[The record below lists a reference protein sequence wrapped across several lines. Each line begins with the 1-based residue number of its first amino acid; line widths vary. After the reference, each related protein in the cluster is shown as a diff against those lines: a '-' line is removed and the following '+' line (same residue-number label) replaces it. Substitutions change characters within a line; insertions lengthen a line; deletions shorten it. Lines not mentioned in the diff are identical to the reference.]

1 MKKLILTF
9 FAVALYLFAQSQT
22 IIIPDNTCMGD
33 KRYIYQIP
41 KRGVLIHI
49 RCKTNIKEDL
59 FILKN
64 NNESLYGKVL
74 NENYEMIPG
83 KKKVKSFGPNFL
95 LIEVVGKNIS
105 YKYDFDLG
113 SWVRLEKKPPTWSTG
128 ERE

>member
-1 MKKLILTF
+1 MKKLILAF
-9 FAVALYLFAQSQT
+9 FAAALCLFAQSQT

-49 RCKTNIKEDL
+49 RCKTNTKEDL
-59 FILKN
+59 FILKI

-74 NENYEMIPG
+74 NENYEMVPG

-95 LIEVVGKNIS
+95 VIEVVGKNIS

-113 SWVRLEKKPPTWSTG
+113 S
-128 ERE
+128 